1 MKRRSGSG
9 TSSRRGTRK
18 SDAEARVERITWALL
33 VLAFAL
39 FQLSPESVSSLP
51 NWFLPAA
58 GAIILLGSATYQ
70 YTRRWRVS
78 PITWIAGA
86 VMLFFTLY
94 NVYINPAQNLLG
106 LSLIVFFIVIV
117 FGLITGET

>member
-1 MKRRSGSG
+1 VKRRSGS
-9 TSSRRGTRK
+9 TSSSRRSTRK
-18 SDAEARVERITWALL
+18 SEAEARVERITWALL

-39 FQLSPESVSSLP
+39 FQLNPQGVSSLP

-58 GAIILLGSATYQ
+58 GAIILLGSGTYQ

-78 PITWIAGA
+78 PITWIAGG

-94 NVYINPAQNLLG
+94 NLYINPAQNLLG
-106 LSLIVFFIVIV
+106 ISLIVFFAVIL

>member
-1 MKRRSGSG
+1 VKRRSSSG
-9 TSSRRGTRK
+9 TTGRRGTRK
-18 SDAEARVERITWALL
+18 SEAEARVERITWALL

-39 FQLSPESVSSLP
+39 FQLSPQGISSLP

-58 GAIILLGSATYQ
+58 GAVILLGSATYQ

-78 PITWIAGA
+78 PITWIAGG

-106 LSLIVFFIVIV
+106 ISLIVFFIVIL
-117 FGLITGET
+117 FGLVTGET

>member
-1 MKRRSGSG
+1 M
-9 TSSRRGTRK
+9 
-18 SDAEARVERITWALL
+18 
-33 VLAFAL
+33 LAFAL